1 MKTNKKNIIT
11 GVVILIVGI
20 LLGWLFFGGESK
32 EANEDEA
39 HAHSEAEK
47 DQVWTCSMH
56 PQIRQPD
63 PGDCPICGMDLI
75 PMSVEE
81 NSLDA
86 NMFKLSENAM
96 KLANISTMTVGTGE
110 ASKELRLNGKV
121 EVDERSSYTQATHIP
136 GRIEQLRVNFT
147 GEKVSRGQS
156 LAIIYSP
163 ELVTAQEELLQA
175 QDIKESQ
182 PELFAAAKQKLR
194 NWKISD
200 AQIDRMLTRGEPI
213 ERFPITAD
221 VSGVVTELMAEQGDY
236 LERGMPIYQ
245 IANLDKLWILFDLY
259 ETDLNWVKEGSMV
272 EYTVQSIP
280 GKTFEGKIDFID
292 PLLNNNTRVATAR
305 IEVPNKEAKLKP
317 GMFVSGIVKNDLAGA
332 KAKEMVIPKSAVLW
346 TGERSVVYI
355 KEDAGTGAGFKL
367 REITLGPALGDSY
380 VVQDGLKEG
389 EEIVVNGTFTVD
401 AAAQL
406 QGKTSMMNP
415 KTEEPKAEAMN
426 MKMDIPQSYQAQFTP
441 VLAEYF
447 KLKDALV
454 ASDAEKTKAEAYKM
468 LELLNKT
475 QTAKLDG
482 MVKSHLSKVKDMLQA
497 ISENNKIENQRDHF
511 IILSEN
517 MVALASNMNFEGNP
531 VYVQFC
537 PMANNNKGANWL
549 SLEVEVRNPYYGDDM
564 LTCGEVK
571 DTLK

>member
-1 MKTNKKNIIT
+1 
-11 GVVILIVGI
+11 
-20 LLGWLFFGGESK
+20 
-32 EANEDEA
+32 
-39 HAHSEAEK
+39 
-47 DQVWTCSMH
+47 
-56 PQIRQPD
+56 
-63 PGDCPICGMDLI
+63 
-75 PMSVEE
+75 
-81 NSLDA
+81 SLDA
-86 NMFKLSENAM
+86 DMFKLSENAM

-156 LAIIYSP
+156 LATIYSP

-292 PLLNNNTRVATAR
+292 P
-305 IEVPNKEAKLKP
+305 
-317 GMFVSGIVKNDLAGA
+317 
-332 KAKEMVIPKSAVLW
+332 
-346 TGERSVVYI
+346 
-355 KEDAGTGAGFKL
+355 
-367 REITLGPALGDSY
+367 
-380 VVQDGLKEG
+380 
-389 EEIVVNGTFTVD
+389 
-401 AAAQL
+401 
-406 QGKTSMMNP
+406 
-415 KTEEPKAEAMN
+415 
-426 MKMDIPQSYQAQFTP
+426 
-441 VLAEYF
+441 
-447 KLKDALV
+447 
-454 ASDAEKTKAEAYKM
+454 
-468 LELLNKT
+468 
-475 QTAKLDG
+475 
-482 MVKSHLSKVKDMLQA
+482 
-497 ISENNKIENQRDHF
+497 
-511 IILSEN
+511 
-517 MVALASNMNFEGNP
+517 
-531 VYVQFC
+531 
-537 PMANNNKGANWL
+537 
-549 SLEVEVRNPYYGDDM
+549 
-564 LTCGEVK
+564 
-571 DTLK
+571 

>member
-355 KEDAGTGAGFKL
+355 KEDVETGAGFKL

-415 KTEEPKAEAMN
+415 KTQEPKAEAMN

-475 QTAKLDG
+475 QTAKLEG

-549 SLEVEVRNPYYGDDM
+549 SLEVEVRNPYYGDAM

>member
-200 AQIDRMLTRGEPI
+200 AQIDRMLTQGEPI

-236 LERGMPIYQ
+236 LERGMPLYQ

-355 KEDAGTGAGFKL
+355 KEDVETGAGFKL

-415 KTEEPKAEAMN
+415 KTQEPKAEAMN

-475 QTAKLDG
+475 QTAKLEG

-497 ISENNKIENQRDHF
+497 ISENSKIENQRDHF

-549 SLEVEVRNPYYGDDM
+549 SLEIEVRNPYYGDAM

>member
-156 LAIIYSP
+156 LATIYSP

-355 KEDAGTGAGFKL
+355 KEDVETGAGFKL

-415 KTEEPKAEAMN
+415 KTQEPKAEAMN

-549 SLEVEVRNPYYGDDM
+549 SLEVEVRNPYYGDAM

>member
-86 NMFKLSENAM
+86 DMFKLSENAM

-236 LERGMPIYQ
+236 LERGMPLYQ

-280 GKTFEGKIDFID
+280 GKTFVGKIDFID

-355 KEDAGTGAGFKL
+355 KEDVETGAGFKL

-415 KTEEPKAEAMN
+415 KTQEPKAEAMN

-475 QTAKLDG
+475 QTAKLEG
-482 MVKSHLSKVKDMLQA
+482 MGKSHLSKVKDMLQA

-549 SLEVEVRNPYYGDDM
+549 SLEVEVRNPYYGDAM